1 MQRRYYFKMF
11 DHDSDC
17 NWGYGRVWGV
27 GIVPSPPLNTPT
39 LVNPPPDPDR
49 SKPAIYL
56 MRPVS

>member
-1 MQRRYYFKMF
+1 MQRCYYFKMF

-17 NWGYGRVWGV
+17 NWGTAGCEGLASFH
-27 GIVPSPPLNTPT
+27 PPPLNTPT